1 MLLHAILVFFVLNTV
16 TDIKETA
23 TAVNHTL
30 MKLVSLQ
37 VEEGNAVKLRTTG
50 DYRRL
55 INGGSVFI
63 FLG

>member
-1 MLLHAILVFFVLNTV
+1 MLVNVKLMHVLFASLLLNIV

-37 VEEGNAVKLRTTG
+37 VEDEGKAPALRNVSG
-50 DYRRL
+50 K
-55 INGGSVFI
+55 
-63 FLG
+63 